1 MKKKVLKQG
10 VAWLLALAMVLG
22 ESSYAFAEEPESA
35 VVTDVSGDIG
45 ENTPDEEDVSG
56 GDEGQEPAGDVSDGN
71 NAPEEDV
78 SGNDAVPTEDIPEMF
93 PGLPDGY
100 ALTADEFSDKAV
112 LGEYAEEWSDA
123 NDDIDYVSG
132 EIIVEAD
139 TEEEAKAYAEAF
151 NGTLTDYFYGIAV
164 IELNADDSL
173 PEASVYDAV
182 YASSLADCELPA
194 AWPNYIRYADD
205 LDVDVMENTV
215 SAVSSE
221 ELISDQL
228 VNEVLAEDTEAGVST
243 DANKDPYLSTSS
255 AYLQW
260 HHSILNS
267 QLAWQAGYRG
277 KGVKVAVL
285 DTGIKSG
292 HEDVSAVHTY
302 DVGYGTEDG
311 QGHGTHVCGIIG
323 AKLNNGKGGAG
334 VAPECSIYSI
344 KVLEDDGGGSSSV
357 IMKGVNQAVA
367 AGADIVNMS
376 LGGPTYSLPEEKVYK
391 DAYEAGVAVFCAAGN
406 ESSSSAH
413 YPAAYKATIS
423 VAALEPSMGKAY
435 FSNYDSGVRYSAPG
449 VDIYSTYYS
458 STNAYTKMS
467 GTSQAT
473 PVTAGAAAV
482 IWPIVNGSGKYEG
495 KAKVDNL
502 LKKMDASCSKVSG
515 KGLGKGCIDLA
526 KALGL
531 TNNEAA
537 PLKPVFGTKAG
548 TYTTSSLSVTISSP
562 DPGCTIYY
570 STDGKTI
577 TYKNGVLS
585 ANAKKYTGAF
595 PVSGQASVTVYAIA
609 VKNSNKLASQ
619 AVSARYTLKPPVTGV
634 TVSST
639 TGVNYL
645 AQGTS
650 LTLKATCAPTYAA
663 NKTVKWSINATKET
677 GVSISS
683 SGKVSATKTA
693 TPGNYTVTATSKDGP
708 AANFTVTV
716 KAAPTNPVTSITGKT
731 KTVNVYIGQSVTVTD
746 TIVTKKDKSTGTYAA
761 LNWMS
766 QDKTVATVSKT
777 AGVKITGVKLGKTTI
792 TGVAADG
799 TGKTF
804 TITVNVKQQVTSIT
818 PANSVT
824 SYTLRQNKSIKLDM
838 VVAPA
843 TAADK
848 KLKWTVSPEGK
859 GVTVNNGVVK
869 ATKDAA
875 TGSYTIKATAADGMG
890 AYRTCTVSVIAD
902 MTSANTISVNKKTVD
917 IFRIAGGTG
926 GATSSTVT
934 VTCPGGY
941 WDVSNNAP
949 GIVSVSR
956 SGSNLTVKA
965 TGQATGT
972 ATITVSTTDGTN
984 KKASFKVNVKNP
996 ISDLMIAPPSGKSLF
1011 VAKGTT
1017 MQLVPT
1023 FITANGKVNADAK
1036 KLSWSSSNP
1045 SAIKVDNQGRVTGMT
1060 NGRYTVT
1067 ITARTTDGSGVSA
1080 SYVLYSSDKTKSLS
1094 IGNNKPATVSVGYYI
1109 DRRLYVSS
1117 NSGSGSVSTIW
1128 DVKCNK
1134 EGVTAEIVWKKSGSS
1149 SYPYLR
1155 LVANKKGTYTV
1166 TVSCMDGSSAKKSI
1180 TVKVQ

>member
-1 MKKKVLKQG
+1 M
-10 VAWLLALAMVLG
+10 
-22 ESSYAFAEEPESA
+22 
-35 VVTDVSGDIG
+35 
-45 ENTPDEEDVSG
+45 
-56 GDEGQEPAGDVSDGN
+56 
-71 NAPEEDV
+71 
-78 SGNDAVPTEDIPEMF
+78 
-93 PGLPDGY
+93 
-100 ALTADEFSDKAV
+100 
-112 LGEYAEEWSDA
+112 
-123 NDDIDYVSG
+123 
-132 EIIVEAD
+132 
-139 TEEEAKAYAEAF
+139 
-151 NGTLTDYFYGIAV
+151 
-164 IELNADDSL
+164 
-173 PEASVYDAV
+173 
-182 YASSLADCELPA
+182 
-194 AWPNYIRYADD
+194 
-205 LDVDVMENTV
+205 
-215 SAVSSE
+215 
-221 ELISDQL
+221 
-228 VNEVLAEDTEAGVST
+228 
-243 DANKDPYLSTSS
+243 
-255 AYLQW
+255 
-260 HHSILNS
+260 
-267 QLAWQAGYRG
+267 
-277 KGVKVAVL
+277 
-285 DTGIKSG
+285 
-292 HEDVSAVHTY
+292 
-302 DVGYGTEDG
+302 
-311 QGHGTHVCGIIG
+311 
-323 AKLNNGKGGAG
+323 
-334 VAPECSIYSI
+334 
-344 KVLEDDGGGSSSV
+344 
-357 IMKGVNQAVA
+357 
-367 AGADIVNMS
+367 
-376 LGGPTYSLPEEKVYK
+376 
-391 DAYEAGVAVFCAAGN
+391 
-406 ESSSSAH
+406 
-413 YPAAYKATIS
+413 
-423 VAALEPSMGKAY
+423 
-435 FSNYDSGVRYSAPG
+435 
-449 VDIYSTYYS
+449 
-458 STNAYTKMS
+458 
-467 GTSQAT
+467 
-473 PVTAGAAAV
+473 
-482 IWPIVNGSGKYEG
+482 
-495 KAKVDNL
+495 
-502 LKKMDASCSKVSG
+502 
-515 KGLGKGCIDLA
+515 
-526 KALGL
+526 
-531 TNNEAA
+531 
-537 PLKPVFGTKAG
+537 
-548 TYTTSSLSVTISSP
+548 
-562 DPGCTIYY
+562 
-570 STDGKTI
+570 
-577 TYKNGVLS
+577 
-585 ANAKKYTGAF
+585 
-595 PVSGQASVTVYAIA
+595 
-609 VKNSNKLASQ
+609 
-619 AVSARYTLKPPVTGV
+619 
-634 TVSST
+634 
-639 TGVNYL
+639 
-645 AQGTS
+645 
-650 LTLKATCAPTYAA
+650 
-663 NKTVKWSINATKET
+663 
-677 GVSISS
+677 
-683 SGKVSATKTA
+683 SATKTA

-799 TGKTF
+799 TGKIF

-941 WDVSNNAP
+941 WEVSNNAP

-1060 NGRYTVT
+1060 NGRDTVT

-1094 IGNNKPATVSVGYYI
+1094 IGNNKPATLSVGYYL